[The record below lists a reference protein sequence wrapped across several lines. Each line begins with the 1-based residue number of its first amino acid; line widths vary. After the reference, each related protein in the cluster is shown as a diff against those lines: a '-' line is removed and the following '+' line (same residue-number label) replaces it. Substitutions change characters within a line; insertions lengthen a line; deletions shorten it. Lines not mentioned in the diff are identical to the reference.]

1 MAAGHSSPPMLMP
14 ALLAAGLTLAASAGL
29 AWAQGRDAG
38 GAEPPMLRVVRP
50 EPAPATTEIELP
62 ARTAPAEQALI
73 YSRATGVVSERRV
86 DLGDRVK
93 AGQVLAVISAPDV
106 DRSVERA
113 RAAVSQARARLELAE
128 KNLERAQSLVR
139 RKFLSEEELD
149 ERRSGVKVA
158 RADLEVA
165 EAEANRLAAVQGF
178 QTLRA
183 PFSGVIS
190 ERRVDRG
197 DRVTGDQS
205 PAGGHLFRL
214 MRLDEL
220 RVEVDVPPSAVLSL
234 QPGSETEVR
243 FAELPGE
250 RFPARVE
257 HRSGLIDARAGTMRV
272 ELRMPNPG
280 ERIPAGMV
288 GQAVLRLPRKG
299 DPLLVPDN
307 AVVVRDGAPHVATVD
322 AAGTLRFLRVKLG
335 QARGDRIEV
344 TEGLAPGTPVV
355 VAPNALLRDGDPV
368 RVAPPPERPVGGTP

>member
-1 MAAGHSSPPMLMP
+1 MPPRHRTAAVLTPPF
-14 ALLAAGLTLAASAGL
+14 LAAGLLCAVLSGAAC
-29 AWAQGRDAG
+29 AQSREAA
-38 GAEPPMLRVVRP
+38 GAEPPLLRVARP
-50 EPAPATTEIELP
+50 EPAPATTELELP

-113 RAAVSQARARLELAE
+113 RATVSQARARLELAE
-128 KNLERAQSLVR
+128 KNFERGQSLVR

-149 ERRSGVKVA
+149 ERRSSVKVA

-165 EAEANRLAAVQGF
+165 EAESNRLAAIQGF

-183 PFSGVIS
+183 PFAGVIA

-214 MRLDEL
+214 MRVDEL
-220 RVEVDVPPSAVLSL
+220 RVEVDVPPAAALTL
-234 QPGSETEVR
+234 QPGTETEVR

-272 ELRMPNPG
+272 ELRMLNPG

-288 GQAVLRLPRKG
+288 GQAVLRLPRRG
-299 DPLLVPDN
+299 EPLLVPDN
-307 AVVVRDGAPHVATVD
+307 AVVVRNGVPHVATVEP
-322 AAGTLRFLRVKLG
+322 GSTIRFLPVKLG

-344 TEGLAPGTPVV
+344 TQGLAPGTSVV

-368 RVAPPPERPVGGTP
+368 RVAPPPERPGGGTP